1 MVSLEQAPPRRKS
14 CEACKI
20 AKRRC
25 DLAFPACSRC
35 ISRGSPCVYPGRLP
49 AAYQNI
55 VDEPP
60 SAIATTDP
68 MGLHADLTPPFYP
81 DGDLHTNS
89 TLNFAPNLI
98 ESQSEWTQQDT
109 SDWSSTLLLDE
120 SLTNIQFAVALPRT
134 RSLRPLSAIVASHLQ
149 FAIDVLKNAPNM
161 MVLENSTPWCHPQLY
176 KNHMPRAMQGM
187 TGLYLTYFKHSPE
200 LFMKTDTAF

>member
-1 MVSLEQAPPRRKS
+1 MVSLEPAPPRRKS

-25 DLAFPACSRC
+25 DLAFPACTRC
-35 ISRGSPCVYPGRLP
+35 ISRGSPCIYPGRLP

-55 VDEPP
+55 VDGSPP
-60 SAIATTDP
+60 TIATTGS
-68 MGLHADLTPPFYP
+68 MGLNADLTPPLYP
-81 DGDLHTNS
+81 DGGLDTNS
-89 TLNFAPNLI
+89 ALNFAPNLI
-98 ESQSEWTQQDT
+98 ESQSHWAQHGP

-120 SLTNIQFAVALPRT
+120 SLSNIQFAVALPRT
-134 RSLRPLSAIVASHLQ
+134 RSFRPLSAIVASHLQ

-176 KNHMPRAMQGM
+176 KSYMPRAMQGI
-187 TGLYLTYFKHSPE
+187 TVLSFHIFQAY
-200 LFMKTDTAF
+200 